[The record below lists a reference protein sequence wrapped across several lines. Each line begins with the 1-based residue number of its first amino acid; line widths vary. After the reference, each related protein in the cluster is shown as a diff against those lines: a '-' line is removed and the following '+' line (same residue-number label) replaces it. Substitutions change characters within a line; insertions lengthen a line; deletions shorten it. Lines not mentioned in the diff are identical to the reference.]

1 MNPMKKGQVLLFDG
15 ALGTY
20 LAQKYGVSIGGCERE
35 NISHPERIA
44 GIHAEYIEAGARAIK
59 TNTFA
64 ANTVALGTEL
74 CEVLDIVRA
83 GCEIAQGAAAGKAE
97 VFASIGPIYSENA
110 EAEYCKIIDVFLAMG
125 IKNFLFETFSV
136 CEPLLFAAEYI
147 KDSAADSFII
157 CECTVKPDR
166 YTNAGVFAQ
175 DIINELQ
182 ASPFVDAYGFNCTCG
197 PLHMANLAREL
208 EFFDKP
214 VSMMP
219 NAGYPTIVDG
229 RTVFDST
236 PEYFARQVMD
246 IRHTGV
252 GILGGCC
259 GTTPEHISAV
269 ALALAADSRE
279 YAYTAKPRESG
290 GAQQKRE
297 VKKGFIAV
305 ELDAPAN
312 ADTAYF
318 TISAQQIA
326 EAGADVI
333 TIADCPIGRARADS
347 SMLASM
353 LKRQYGIEAMPHLT
367 CRDRNLNASK
377 ALLLGLNMQGV
388 ERVLVVT
395 GDPIPAQERDV
406 IKSVYQFNSVRYASF
421 IQRLNADVFMERPF
435 EVMGALNVNA
445 PNFDAELAK
454 AEKKIAAGMSCLLTQ
469 PVMDEASLQNLR
481 LAKERLDVAILAGI
495 MPVVSYNNARF
506 INNEV
511 AGISVPDSL
520 IERYRVADKAD
531 YANIAVDFAL
541 ERAKAASEISDGYYI
556 ITSLRR
562 ADIVCEIV
570 KEIRKW

>member
-1 MNPMKKGQVLLFDG
+1 MYAMNKGKVLLFDG

-35 NISHPERIA
+35 NLSHPERIA
-44 GIHAEYIEAGARAIK
+44 EIHGEYIAAGASAIK

-64 ANTVALGTEL
+64 ANTAALGTEL
-74 CEVLDIVRA
+74 SEVLEVVRA
-83 GCEIAQGAAAGKAE
+83 GCEIALGAAAGKAE
-97 VFASIGPIYSENA
+97 VFGSIGPIYSERA
-110 EAEYCKIIDVFLAMG
+110 EAEYSQIIDAFLAMG
-125 IKNFLFETFSV
+125 VKNFLLETFSV

-147 KDSAADSFII
+147 KNASEGTFVI

-175 DIINELQ
+175 DIVNELQ

-208 EFFDKP
+208 EFYDKP

-236 PEYFARQVMD
+236 PEYFARLVMD
-246 IRHTGV
+246 IRRMGV
-252 GILGGCC
+252 SIVGGCC

-269 ALALAADSRE
+269 AQALAEDSRE
-279 YAYTAKPRESG
+279 YTYAARPHGEDSAAARREI
-290 GAQQKRE
+290 
-297 VKKGFIAV
+297 KKGFIAV

-312 ADTAYF
+312 AETAYF
-318 TISAQQIA
+318 TVSAKQIA
-326 EAGADVI
+326 DAGADVI

-377 ALLLGLNMQGV
+377 ALLLGLSMQGV
-388 ERVLVVT
+388 DRVLVVT
-395 GDPIPAQERDV
+395 GDPIPAQERDI

-421 IQRLNADVFMERPF
+421 IQRLNADIFAERPF
-435 EVMGALNVNA
+435 EIMGALNVNA
-445 PNFDAELAK
+445 PNFEAELSK

-469 PVMDEASLQNLR
+469 PVMDDAALKNLQT
-481 LAKERLDVAILAGI
+481 AKERLNVSILAGI

-520 IERYRVADKAD
+520 IERYRVAQKED
-531 YANIAVDFAL
+531 YPQIAVEFAL
-541 ERAKAASEISDGYYI
+541 EKARAAGGIADGYYI
-556 ITSLRR
+556 VTSLRR

>member
-1 MNPMKKGQVLLFDG
+1 MKNGQALLFDG

-20 LAQKYGVSIGGCERE
+20 LAQKYGVSVGGCERE
-35 NISHPERIA
+35 NLSHPERIA
-44 GIHAEYIEAGARAIK
+44 QIHAEYIAAGARAIK

-64 ANTVALGTEL
+64 ANTVSLGTDL
-74 CEVLDIVRA
+74 GEVLEVIRA
-83 GCEIAQGAAAGKAE
+83 GCEIATGAAAGKAQ
-97 VFASIGPIYSENA
+97 VFASVGPIYSERA
-110 EAEYCKIIDVFLAMG
+110 EAEYREIIDTFLAMG
-125 IKNFLFETFSV
+125 VKNFLFETFSV

-147 KDSAADSFII
+147 KNAEPDAFVI

-175 DIINELQ
+175 DIVNELQ
-182 ASPFVDAYGFNCTCG
+182 ASPHVDAYGFNCTCG

-208 EFFDKP
+208 DFYDKP

-229 RTVFDST
+229 RTVFDSSS
-236 PEYFARQVMD
+236 EYFALQVMD
-246 IRHTGV
+246 IRRAGV
-252 GILGGCC
+252 SILGGCC

-269 ALALAADSRE
+269 ARSLAEDTSE
-279 YAYTAKPRESG
+279 YAYVAKHRAEDG
-290 GAQQKRE
+290 EKRRHDI
-297 VKKGFIAV
+297 KKGFIAV

-318 TISAQQIA
+318 TVSAKQIS

-353 LKRQYGIEAMPHLT
+353 LKQQHGIEAMPHLT

-388 ERVLVVT
+388 DRVLVVT
-395 GDPIPAQERDV
+395 GDPIPAQERDI

-421 IQRLNADVFMERPF
+421 IQRLNADVFAQSPF

-445 PNFDAELAK
+445 QNFDAELAK
-454 AEKKIAAGMSCLLTQ
+454 AEKKVAAGMSCLLTQ
-469 PVMDEASLQNLR
+469 PVMDDASLQNLR
-481 LAKERLDVAILAGI
+481 SAKERLGIPILAGI
-495 MPVVSYNNARF
+495 MPVVSYKNARF

-520 IERYRVADKAD
+520 IERYRVADKSE
-531 YANIAVDFAL
+531 YPSIAVDFAL
-541 ERAKAASEISDGYYI
+541 EKAAAAKEIADGYYI